1 MGATQ
6 KFRNVRTRPLV
17 SLVVDDIVSFRP
29 WVVRCL
35 EIRGT
40 AEDRGSRIS
49 MRDFSR
55 EVIRIRPTRNLGFG
69 INRHTEGMSA
79 RDVSG

>member
-1 MGATQ
+1 M
-6 KFRNVRTRPLV
+6 

-40 AEDRGSRIS
+40 AEAIEDHEPP

-55 EVIRIRPTRNLGFG
+55 EVSRIRPTRNLGFG